1 MKTKILNLTIAL
13 FLMASFSALG
23 QETKTEK
30 IKVFGS
36 CGMCE
41 NRIEKTVSDI
51 EGVTSAD
58 WNKET
63 KMLEVSFDSEKVKI
77 EDIHKTVA
85 KVGHDTEKEKASDEV
100 YNALAGCCQYERESK

>member
-13 FLMASFSALG
+13 FLIAGFSVLA

-30 IKVFGS
+30 MKVFGS

-41 NRIEKTVSDI
+41 NRIEKAASDL

-58 WNKET
+58 WDKET

-77 EDIHKTVA
+77 EDIHKTTA
-85 KVGHDTEKEKASDEV
+85 KVGHDTEKEKADDKV
-100 YNALAGCCQYERESK
+100 YNALPGCCQYR

>member
-13 FLMASFSALG
+13 FLIASFSVLG

-30 IKVFGS
+30 MKVFGS

-41 NRIEKTVSDI
+41 NRIEKAASDL

-77 EDIHKTVA
+77 EDIHKAIA
-85 KVGHDTEKEKASDEV
+85 KVGHDTEKEKADDKV
-100 YNALAGCCQYERESK
+100 YNALPGCCQYR

>member
-1 MKTKILNLTIAL
+1 MKTKILNLTIGL
-13 FLMASFSALG
+13 FLIAGFSALG

-30 IKVFGS
+30 FKVFGS

-41 NRIEKTVSDI
+41 NRIEKAATDV

-77 EDIHKTVA
+77 EDVHIAIA
-85 KVGHDTEKEKASDEV
+85 KVGHDTEKEKADDNV
-100 YNALAGCCQYERESK
+100 YNALPGCCQYR